1 MYYMYYMYVYSTSIY
16 SDQRMNCFDRH
27 MGNDLLM
34 RSSEMTLNYG
44 QWYRPWLQS
53 KTGAYIIAVVI

>member
-1 MYYMYYMYVYSTSIY
+1 MTVSLYVLYVLYVFYSTSIY

-27 MGNDLLM
+27 MENDLLM

-44 QWYRPWLQS
+44 QWYPL
-53 KTGAYIIAVVI
+53 API